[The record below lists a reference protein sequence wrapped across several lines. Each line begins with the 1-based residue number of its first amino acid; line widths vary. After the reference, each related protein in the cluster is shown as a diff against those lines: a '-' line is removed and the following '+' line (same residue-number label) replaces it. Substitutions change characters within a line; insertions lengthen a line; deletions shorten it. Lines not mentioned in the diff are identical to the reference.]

1 MIRKLLGTTLALAAL
16 AAWPAAQ
23 AAVFQYDAI
32 LDGPS
37 EFPANASPGTG
48 YGTFTYDDAA
58 HTLAINFS
66 FSGLLGT
73 VSAAHI
79 HGPTANPGVQN
90 AGVATTTPTFAGT
103 PLGVTSGSYSN
114 TLDLTLSSSYNPS
127 FVTANGGTTAGA
139 ETALIA
145 AFNAGKAYLNIHT
158 SQFPGGEI
166 RGFLG
171 PVPEPSTL
179 ALTSLGLLVL
189 RRRQR

>member
-1 MIRKLLGTTLALAAL
+1 MIRKLLETTLALAAL
-16 AAWPAAQ
+16 AALPAVQ

-37 EFPANASPGTG
+37 ESPANASPGTG
-48 YGTFTYDDAA
+48 YGTFTYDDVA

-73 VSAAHI
+73 VTASHI
-79 HGPTANPGVQN
+79 HAPTVNPGVLT

-103 PLGVTSGSYSN
+103 PTGVTAGAYSN
-114 TLDLTLSSSYNPS
+114 TLDLTLSSSFNPA
-127 FVTANGGTTAGA
+127 FVTANGGTPASA
-139 ETALIA
+139 EIALINA
-145 AFNAGKAYLNIHT
+145 INAGKAYLNIHT
-158 SQFPGGEI
+158 SVFGGGEI

-179 ALTSLGLLVL
+179 ALASLGVLAL
-189 RRRQR
+189 RRRRK